1 LELIRDLRL
10 GLWLKR
16 IEKVIA
22 TPEVNIQLL
31 GSNSFRL
38 IGGVLLAGESKPT
51 GLCGGCL
58 HLNKLFGRGLLN
70 HRLRQVYDF
79 ELSLRNWLLRE
90 GCLRITKVK
99 RILQGIRLL
108 ELG

>member
-1 LELIRDLRL
+1 LNQLFRGSSLLYYRL
-10 GLWLKR
+10 GQ
-16 IEKVIA
+16 
-22 TPEVNIQLL
+22 VN
-31 GSNSFRL
+31 
-38 IGGVLLAGESKPT
+38 
-51 GLCGGCL
+51 
-58 HLNKLFGRGLLN
+58 
-70 HRLRQVYDF
+70 YF